1 MTIAAILC
9 VWASSHYWFGPTNLR
24 SAAVGDRLLGDDNM
38 MMERGES
45 VFTWV
50 RNDTSNIRYRC
61 PHCECETKIL
71 ISGNGQFSAKDRSRF
86 DSFTGRPEIGETDHI
101 DIYCFDCKR
110 PARILG
116 VTKVILGTWANGDN
130 RLETSFNGVV
140 ESEF

>member
-101 DIYCFDCKR
+101 DIYIASTAKDPR
-110 PARILG
+110 
-116 VTKVILGTWANGDN
+116 
-130 RLETSFNGVV
+130 
-140 ESEF
+140 EFSVLQR